1 MSQETNLNVAPYF
14 DDFNANNDYYKVL
27 FKPAYPVQARELN
40 NLQSILQNQIEKFGQ
55 HFFKEGAKI
64 VPGNTTYTSPYEAVE
79 LENVYLGIPVTDY
92 INQLK
97 GRQIT
102 GLTSGVTAVVDKI
115 LTPRNS
121 ERGNATLYVQYV
133 GSGSN
138 DNSTSKFLDDELLS
152 VDRDI
157 ISANTTIVAGEPL
170 ASTLVSNSTSA
181 GSAFSIAEGI
191 YFARGQFIQV
201 SNQSILLDQYSN
213 TPDYRVGLLINEEI
227 INADINPQLND
238 NARGFTNYSAPG
250 ADRFRITTSLI
261 KKSLDDFDDNNFIE
275 LATLESGIIK
285 SKKEKTEYNIIADE
299 IARRSYAELG
309 DYYVKPFGVKAK
321 NSLNNY
327 QGNNGIFKSN
337 QLTPSGK
344 SPARNLGL
352 YQISPGR
359 AFVKGYDIETIS
371 STYLDAP
378 KPRTTKTLEDQAIEF
393 NTGATLKLNT
403 VYGSPQIGIGNTYI
417 VSLRDKRVG
426 LAATIPAGKEIGVAR
441 VYDADLNSGSY
452 SRELPN
458 TNEWDLK
465 LYDLQTVTEITL
477 NENITLTVPTHIK
490 GKHSGATAFL
500 KDAVT
505 SSTAL
510 SLYEVEGDFIK
521 NENFIIDGVENT
533 RVAIAVTAFGI
544 SDVKSVFGNTNGVG
558 MNTVGAAQT
567 FSADTIQTDTT
578 SIGIATITPHRYDVG
593 LLGYPSRSISTCRST
608 NPLFP
613 GNIKVG
619 NILKFSPSET
629 SVYNEPIMASVVSV
643 GTTHVVVT
651 GVNTVSGVADGKLP
665 AVLTQVSD
673 LTVVSTDLQDSDDNS
688 FYTKLPVPNISNVDL
703 TDGTIRIRKTQSV
716 LVTGNQLSELV
727 AAGTNE
733 TFLPFTPER
742 YTLIKGDGTTELL
755 TEDRVKL
762 TSGSTRL
769 QIQGLSAGI
778 DDATLITTLK
788 KQKPKAKEK
797 IRNRVNSILVDKS
810 TASASGIGST
820 TLNDGLTYGNYP
832 YGTRVQDNDISLNVA
847 DLITVHGVYESVNTT
862 EPAAPTIVLSALT
875 GSTGTTSDLVV
886 GEKITGKTTNACAIV
901 AEIISASKIAVI
913 NKNDVNFKEG
923 ESISFEES
931 QIEGLAVTLDHT
943 SSNISANFT
952 SDNGQNQSFYGYPSI
967 QRKSDSK
974 APNKQIKIY
983 FANGYYQSTDNGDI
997 TTKNSYDTFDYT
1009 YEIPTVDGI
1018 RNTDLIDI
1026 RPRVSNYTV
1035 TEDVRSP
1042 LEFYGR
1048 EFNASGNSAANILA
1062 SDETILTNFSYYL
1075 GRIDSIYVTKEGNFQ
1090 VKYGTPSDSPREPV
1104 IVDDALKIA
1113 TATLPPYLYSIDNI
1127 SISFLDYKRYKMSD
1141 INRLEKRI
1149 SSLEYYT
1156 SLSLLEANTAS
1167 LFLPD
1172 SAGFNKFKAG
1182 FFVDNFTNFLAQ
1194 TTLVGYKNSLDLAN
1208 QILRPNH
1215 YTTAVDLEL
1224 GPVEGINSN
1233 SDKRF
1238 INPQGTSIKRTG
1250 DIITLSYNEVE
1261 WLEQSF
1267 GTRSE
1272 SVTPFMVSFWQGTI
1286 DLTPA
1291 SDNWLNTTRLE
1302 ANIIN
1307 VEGNFAETVAEF
1319 TQQFGGNPQEG
1330 FGSVVWD
1337 SWETNWTGQRETRQ
1351 GSDMRWG
1358 DMVAWRR
1365 REFIIRNFT
1374 QERIVGNEQRTG
1386 TRRLVTEQFD
1396 QTSQG
1401 DRLVSRDLIG
1411 FMRSRNVQFVAKR
1424 VKPSTEL
1431 NAFLDGIDVTRYCI
1445 PKLLEIS
1452 MSSGVFQIGETV
1464 TGTTRP
1470 IGSAPQTNNLVD
1482 PSIRFRVAQ
1491 SNHLEGPYNA
1501 PTKTYGASPYSAE
1514 SVPSSYS
1521 STSTILNID
1530 GFALADQ
1537 PQGSYWGWVE
1547 EDMILVGETSG
1558 ALAVVTNV
1566 RLVSDIGA
1574 NLLGSF
1580 YIPDPDSGVHP
1591 RFETGEKVFTLIN
1604 NATLDRD
1611 NATTIA
1617 EEGFRST
1624 GILETVQ
1631 EDIVS
1636 VRNARIETTALS
1648 ETRNTG
1654 GWTEVAGSS
1663 STSVQIRQWDPLAQ
1677 SFFVED
1683 PNGVF
1688 LTSCDVY
1695 FATKDDTG
1703 LPVTFQLRTMENGTP
1718 TTKVIPFSEIVKSP
1732 SDITVS
1738 NTGTVATTFTFDAPI
1753 YVESGTEYAI
1763 VILSESYKYS
1773 AFISRVG
1780 ETDLITGTFV
1790 SQQPFLGSLFKSQ
1803 NGSTWEPSQWE
1814 DLKFTLYRADFASTG
1829 SLEVYSPELS
1839 QGNSQ
1844 IATLLPDPLN
1854 ITARKVRIGIGS
1866 NLEDADLKIG
1876 YTVKQ
1881 FGSNATGNYVA
1892 SAGIATGTLNI
1903 INAGIGLTPTSGG
1916 YVFPDVKL
1924 SSITGSGLNATAKI
1938 TVENGVATGA
1948 TITAGGDGFVAGDIL
1963 GIGATGIGN
1972 DAIGSNVRLSVV
1984 GISSVTQLVLDK
1996 VQGDF
2001 VTGAGKT
2008 VQYLNL
2014 SGITTDLNGANNVGG
2029 NVSISEIIEVNSG
2042 TNIVVNHKNHGMYFS
2057 DNYVTLSDVAT
2068 NIIPT
2073 KLTNDLDS
2081 TATGDIAVDD
2091 VTNLDTF
2098 ENVGVGTTNYGYLKI
2113 GDEILSYSSASGAN
2127 IGITSRSIDS
2137 TSAKDYL
2144 AGTPVYKYELNGV
2157 SLRRINKTHNLANV
2171 SIADAIT
2178 FDSYTIKLDMG
2189 SSGLGR
2195 STGESFPVLYAG
2207 ETEAAGGI
2215 NVTAT
2220 QNIPFEIINPKIQTL
2235 AVPGTD
2241 ISAQVKTITG
2251 VSLDGSE
2258 SGYLE
2263 QAFESV
2269 AIGENNLL
2277 STPRIIASKI
2287 NETNK
2292 LSALPGNKSLNMQIN
2307 LSTVD
2312 SRLSPVIDS
2321 QRMSAIFISNR
2332 VNAPIGVSSYITDN
2346 RVNSLFDDPNAFQYL
2361 SKEIALENAAS
2372 SIKILTNV
2380 YLNDSCDI
2388 RAFYAISN
2396 NENFEPVYRPF
2407 PGYNN
2412 LNERGEV
2419 IDPADNNGRPDVF
2432 VAPTNNQL
2440 TEPNSNDFK
2449 ERSFTANDLPSFRYY
2464 RIKLIMTSTSQ
2475 VYVPRVKDLR
2485 VLALA

>member
-275 LATLESGIIK
+275 LATIESGIIK
-285 SKKEKTEYNIIADE
+285 SKKEKTEYNVIADE
-299 IARRSYAELG
+299 IARRTYAESG
-309 DYYVKPFGVKAK
+309 DFYVKAFGVKAK
-321 NSLNNY
+321 NSLNDY

-862 EPAAPTIVLSALT
+862 EPAAPTIVLSGLT

-1062 SDETILTNFSYYL
+1062 SDETILTNFH
-1075 GRIDSIYVTKEGNFQ
+1075 I
-1090 VKYGTPSDSPREPV
+1090 
-1104 IVDDALKIA
+1104 
-1113 TATLPPYLYSIDNI
+1113 
-1127 SISFLDYKRYKMSD
+1127 
-1141 INRLEKRI
+1141 
-1149 SSLEYYT
+1149 
-1156 SLSLLEANTAS
+1156 
-1167 LFLPD
+1167 
-1172 SAGFNKFKAG
+1172 
-1182 FFVDNFTNFLAQ
+1182 
-1194 TTLVGYKNSLDLAN
+1194 
-1208 QILRPNH
+1208 
-1215 YTTAVDLEL
+1215 
-1224 GPVEGINSN
+1224 
-1233 SDKRF
+1233 
-1238 INPQGTSIKRTG
+1238 
-1250 DIITLSYNEVE
+1250 
-1261 WLEQSF
+1261 
-1267 GTRSE
+1267 
-1272 SVTPFMVSFWQGTI
+1272 
-1286 DLTPA
+1286 
-1291 SDNWLNTTRLE
+1291 
-1302 ANIIN
+1302 
-1307 VEGNFAETVAEF
+1307 
-1319 TQQFGGNPQEG
+1319 
-1330 FGSVVWD
+1330 
-1337 SWETNWTGQRETRQ
+1337 
-1351 GSDMRWG
+1351 
-1358 DMVAWRR
+1358 
-1365 REFIIRNFT
+1365 
-1374 QERIVGNEQRTG
+1374 
-1386 TRRLVTEQFD
+1386 
-1396 QTSQG
+1396 
-1401 DRLVSRDLIG
+1401 
-1411 FMRSRNVQFVAKR
+1411 
-1424 VKPSTEL
+1424 
-1431 NAFLDGIDVTRYCI
+1431 
-1445 PKLLEIS
+1445 
-1452 MSSGVFQIGETV
+1452 
-1464 TGTTRP
+1464 
-1470 IGSAPQTNNLVD
+1470 
-1482 PSIRFRVAQ
+1482 
-1491 SNHLEGPYNA
+1491 
-1501 PTKTYGASPYSAE
+1501 
-1514 SVPSSYS
+1514 
-1521 STSTILNID
+1521 
-1530 GFALADQ
+1530 
-1537 PQGSYWGWVE
+1537 
-1547 EDMILVGETSG
+1547 
-1558 ALAVVTNV
+1558 
-1566 RLVSDIGA
+1566 
-1574 NLLGSF
+1574 
-1580 YIPDPDSGVHP
+1580 
-1591 RFETGEKVFTLIN
+1591 
-1604 NATLDRD
+1604 
-1611 NATTIA
+1611 
-1617 EEGFRST
+1617 
-1624 GILETVQ
+1624 ILE
-1631 EDIVS
+1631 ELI
-1636 VRNARIETTALS
+1636 
-1648 ETRNTG
+1648 
-1654 GWTEVAGSS
+1654 
-1663 STSVQIRQWDPLAQ
+1663 
-1677 SFFVED
+1677 
-1683 PNGVF
+1683 
-1688 LTSCDVY
+1688 
-1695 FATKDDTG
+1695 
-1703 LPVTFQLRTMENGTP
+1703 
-1718 TTKVIPFSEIVKSP
+1718 
-1732 SDITVS
+1732 
-1738 NTGTVATTFTFDAPI
+1738 
-1753 YVESGTEYAI
+1753 
-1763 VILSESYKYS
+1763 
-1773 AFISRVG
+1773 AF
-1780 ETDLITGTFV
+1780 
-1790 SQQPFLGSLFKSQ
+1790 
-1803 NGSTWEPSQWE
+1803 
-1814 DLKFTLYRADFASTG
+1814 
-1829 SLEVYSPELS
+1829 
-1839 QGNSQ
+1839 
-1844 IATLLPDPLN
+1844 
-1854 ITARKVRIGIGS
+1854 
-1866 NLEDADLKIG
+1866 
-1876 YTVKQ
+1876 
-1881 FGSNATGNYVA
+1881 
-1892 SAGIATGTLNI
+1892 
-1903 INAGIGLTPTSGG
+1903 
-1916 YVFPDVKL
+1916 
-1924 SSITGSGLNATAKI
+1924 
-1938 TVENGVATGA
+1938 
-1948 TITAGGDGFVAGDIL
+1948 
-1963 GIGATGIGN
+1963 
-1972 DAIGSNVRLSVV
+1972 
-1984 GISSVTQLVLDK
+1984 
-1996 VQGDF
+1996 
-2001 VTGAGKT
+2001 
-2008 VQYLNL
+2008 
-2014 SGITTDLNGANNVGG
+2014 
-2029 NVSISEIIEVNSG
+2029 
-2042 TNIVVNHKNHGMYFS
+2042 M
-2057 DNYVTLSDVAT
+2057 
-2068 NIIPT
+2068 
-2073 KLTNDLDS
+2073 
-2081 TATGDIAVDD
+2081 
-2091 VTNLDTF
+2091 
-2098 ENVGVGTTNYGYLKI
+2098 
-2113 GDEILSYSSASGAN
+2113 
-2127 IGITSRSIDS
+2127 
-2137 TSAKDYL
+2137 
-2144 AGTPVYKYELNGV
+2144 
-2157 SLRRINKTHNLANV
+2157 
-2171 SIADAIT
+2171 
-2178 FDSYTIKLDMG
+2178 
-2189 SSGLGR
+2189 
-2195 STGESFPVLYAG
+2195 
-2207 ETEAAGGI
+2207 
-2215 NVTAT
+2215 
-2220 QNIPFEIINPKIQTL
+2220 
-2235 AVPGTD
+2235 
-2241 ISAQVKTITG
+2241 
-2251 VSLDGSE
+2251 
-2258 SGYLE
+2258 
-2263 QAFESV
+2263 
-2269 AIGENNLL
+2269 
-2277 STPRIIASKI
+2277 
-2287 NETNK
+2287 
-2292 LSALPGNKSLNMQIN
+2292 
-2307 LSTVD
+2307 
-2312 SRLSPVIDS
+2312 
-2321 QRMSAIFISNR
+2321 
-2332 VNAPIGVSSYITDN
+2332 
-2346 RVNSLFDDPNAFQYL
+2346 
-2361 SKEIALENAAS
+2361 
-2372 SIKILTNV
+2372 
-2380 YLNDSCDI
+2380 
-2388 RAFYAISN
+2388 
-2396 NENFEPVYRPF
+2396 
-2407 PGYNN
+2407 
-2412 LNERGEV
+2412 
-2419 IDPADNNGRPDVF
+2419 
-2432 VAPTNNQL
+2432 
-2440 TEPNSNDFK
+2440 
-2449 ERSFTANDLPSFRYY
+2449 
-2464 RIKLIMTSTSQ
+2464 
-2475 VYVPRVKDLR
+2475 
-2485 VLALA
+2485 